1 MTDYIYLSGTT
12 PYDES
17 CAQVESNDYMKNAR
31 KEAHAYIR
39 QLTRTFGV
47 NPEGTRFALA
57 HNPHDFGTYID
68 IRFFYD
74 DEDQIHLTY
83 MALVE
88 SECAQWDAAALNELE
103 ANGYHLEREEE
114 ETGKKESGEPWEE
127 SHTYDNGPTGHGD
140 VCMSDADPGL

>member
-1 MTDYIYLSGTT
+1 MTDYIHLSGTT

-17 CAQVESNDYMKNAR
+17 CAQVGSEDYMKNAR
-31 KEAHAYIR
+31 MEARAYIR

-74 DEDQIHLTY
+74 DEDQIHVSY
-83 MALVE
+83 MVLVE
-88 SECAQWDAAALNELE
+88 SGCAEWDAAALIELG
-103 ANGYHLEREEE
+103 ANGYHLEDEDAKEE
-114 ETGKKESGEPWEE
+114 ESGEQWEE
-127 SHTYDNGPTGHGD
+127 CYTYDNGPTGHGD